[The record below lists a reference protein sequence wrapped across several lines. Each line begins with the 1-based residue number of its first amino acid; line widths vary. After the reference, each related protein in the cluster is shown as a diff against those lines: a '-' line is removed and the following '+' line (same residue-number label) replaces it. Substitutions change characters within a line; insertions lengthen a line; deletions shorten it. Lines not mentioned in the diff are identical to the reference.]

1 MSLSVLLNQL
11 VELTGNISNAYTIA
25 LYKVDTDKETL
36 VLRHHISLSL
46 NFDID
51 AKVKFGE
58 GPIGSVAKSKQP
70 FLVEDFEK
78 NPTKICIYKKNENL
92 KSFLAIPVI
101 SNDLEGVL
109 IIDSKESYSF
119 PAKQQK
125 IITGLANQM
134 AWQLNQEKQYSEKD
148 SPSQSLFRDL
158 ISYCRFIAESQN
170 KSIAT
175 ERLTNVPSSILACD
189 AHAVIWFDSKEI
201 GKISKS
207 RGFNEDKANISIY
220 QDKSLAG
227 SCAKSQCPILL
238 SNTANRR
245 SVIFNTNEKKEPFS
259 SLMAAPISFNK
270 QLYGVVVCGAKNAES
285 FSDLELNYLTL
296 MAYSAASSFFCAETK
311 EQWDYNKNLD
321 QIIGIPNHRFIVQHS
336 NALEKDLLTDGS
348 SACFLSLKVNNLPEI
363 YTSFGIKSGD
373 LLQRRIASKISNA
386 LPSPKYI
393 FKFSDTIYIVILVN
407 QELSEVQPLKKQL
420 DEAFNKVPFFVDGK
434 SMQVHVELGIS
445 CFPTNGKTL
454 SQLIGASFPKKP
466 TRLTSKAEL
475 PL

>member
-1 MSLSVLLNQL
+1 MPLSVLLNQL

-25 LYKVDTDKETL
+25 LYKVDKDKETL

-58 GPIGSVAKSKQP
+58 GPIGNVAKSKKL
-70 FLVEDFEK
+70 FLAENFEK

-134 AWQLNQEKQYSEKD
+134 AWQLNQEKQYSKKD
-148 SPSQSLFRDL
+148 TPPQSLSRDL
-158 ISYCRFIAESQN
+158 ISYCRFIAESKN
-170 KSIAT
+170 KNIAT
-175 ERLTNVPSSILACD
+175 ERLTNVPSSILSCD
-189 AHAVIWFDSKEI
+189 AHAVIWFDSKKI
-201 GKISKS
+201 GKVSKF
-207 RGFNEDKANISIY
+207 RGFNDDKANISISL
-220 QDKSLAG
+220 DKSLAG
-227 SCAKSQCPILL
+227 SCAKNQCPILL
-238 SNTANRR
+238 SNTANHQPA
-245 SVIFNTNEKKEPFS
+245 IFRTNEEKESFS
-259 SLMAAPISFNK
+259 SLMAAPISFNN
-270 QLYGVVVCGAKNAES
+270 QLYGVVVCAAKNAES

-296 MAYSAASSFFCAETK
+296 MTYSAASSFFCAETK
-311 EQWDYNKNLD
+311 KQWNYNKNLD
-321 QIIGIPNHRFIVQHS
+321 QIIGIPNHRFIAQHS
-336 NALEKDLLTDGS
+336 NALEKDLLTNGS

-407 QELSEVQPLKKQL
+407 QELSEIQPLKKQL
-420 DEAFNKVPFFVDGK
+420 DEAFNKVPFCVDGK

-466 TRLTSKAEL
+466 TRLTSKTKL